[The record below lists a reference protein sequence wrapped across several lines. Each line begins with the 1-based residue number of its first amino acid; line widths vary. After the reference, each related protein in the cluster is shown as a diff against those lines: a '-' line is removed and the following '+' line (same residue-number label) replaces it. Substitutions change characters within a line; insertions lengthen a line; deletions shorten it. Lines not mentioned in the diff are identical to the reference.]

1 MSVVT
6 YLNSL
11 KVKKK
16 KEILNFYSLL
26 ARGHSP
32 FEFYSPSDLQGITS
46 AFFLPS
52 RCLLLLYP
60 IFLYLFMF

>member
-16 KEILNFYSLL
+16 KKEILNFYNVL
-26 ARGHSP
+26 ARGHS
-32 FEFYSPSDLQGITS
+32 L
-46 AFFLPS
+46 
-52 RCLLLLYP
+52 
-60 IFLYLFMF
+60 